1 MKLRIL
7 TLTED
12 SQIHLIN
19 TLESEQSRLDAK
31 LERLNRIL
39 RVVSHIEA
47 PTEEEQKEITG
58 VLEDLGETSK
68 QFFMNSALLVQL
80 KGGKTNV

>member
-12 SQIHLIN
+12 SQTHLIK
-19 TLESEQSRLDAK
+19 TLESEQSRLDEQ
-31 LERLNRIL
+31 LDRLNRIL
-39 RVVSHIEA
+39 RVVSYIEA

-58 VLEDLGETSK
+58 VLEDLAETSK
-68 QFFMNSALLVQL
+68 QFFMNSTLLVQL
-80 KGGKTNV
+80 KGGK

>member
-39 RVVSHIEA
+39 RVVSHITE
-47 PTEEEQKEITG
+47 PTDEEQKEITG
-58 VLEDLGETSK
+58 VLEDLAETSK

>member
-39 RVVSHIEA
+39 RVVSHITE

-58 VLEDLGETSK
+58 VLEDLAETSK

>member
-1 MKLRIL
+1 MKLRML

-12 SQIHLIN
+12 SQAHLIK
-19 TLESEQSRLDAK
+19 TLEREQSRLDEQ
-31 LERLNRIL
+31 LDRLNRIL
-39 RVVSHIEA
+39 RVVSYIEA

-58 VLEDLGETSK
+58 VLEDLAETSK

-80 KGGKTNV
+80 KGGNLK

>member
-12 SQIHLIN
+12 SQAHLIK
-19 TLESEQSRLDAK
+19 TLEREQSRLDDK
-31 LERLNRIL
+31 LEHLNRIL
-39 RVVSHIEA
+39 RVVSHITE

-58 VLEDLGETSK
+58 VLEDLAETSK

-80 KGGKTNV
+80 KGGK